1 MLFFNSNYAAC
12 KSYSFASRKVSK
24 YFFQLRYS
32 YWNLGMHA
40 RKFGSETWKC
50 WWDPITETH
59 LIHKTLDPQGGSRK
73 LENLTHIINHIIW
86 YPGTELNVA
95 TDTLKMDFQKIVLI
109 SLSPGD
115 YENVHVLYA
124 FMSMFASLTLLYL
137 TAWKLLI
144 FYYLKLLLLPSC
156 YKSTNLFSTMQLLR
170 NLYLREK
177 AETSDI
183 S

>member
-1 MLFFNSNYAAC
+1 MLHVNRVVLLPVRSQNTSFNWDISIGT
-12 KSYSFASRKVSK
+12 
-24 YFFQLRYS
+24 
-32 YWNLGMHA
+32 WEGHA

-50 WWDPITETH
+50 WWDPRTETH
-59 LIHKTLDPQGGSRK
+59 LIHKTLDPQGGSRE

-86 YPGTELNVA
+86 YPGTELNMA
-95 TDTLKMDFQKIVLI
+95 TDTLKMDFQKTVSI

-137 TAWKLLI
+137 TAWTLLI
-144 FYYLKLLLLPSC
+144 FYYLNLLLLPSC
-156 YKSTNLFSTMQLLR
+156 YKSTNLFSIMQLLR